1 MGTDDLHKKST
12 IKRPQR
18 NLEPKKVI
26 LIVCEGEKTEINY
39 FKTLKYFLGFTSVHI
54 KSSLHASPTKIIEY
68 TTIQQTKATNEYDE
82 IYCVFV

>member
-26 LIVCEGEKTEINY
+26 LIVCEGQKTE
-39 FKTLKYFLGFTSVHI
+39 
-54 KSSLHASPTKIIEY
+54 KIISN
-68 TTIQQTKATNEYDE
+68 ALRSR
-82 IYCVFV
+82 